1 MSSLRLIPALRSAAL
16 LLAGPGRG
24 ALALSRALV
33 ALALVAAAHAASAED
48 VSDPAAM
55 LEESEPSCPPEIV
68 PPWPEEGDEP
78 DYLGW
83 ADEAVPLAAIA
94 SCTSWDNWQP
104 TLVVSLAGVFRLE
117 GGVDVLLARLGGI
130 SGLAG
135 IRYWSLYNR
144 DWTTLIKSASALKS
158 ADAKARR
165 GDFTAAEL
173 GDGEPRYFVQYDN
186 RSTGGTVYRLR
197 VTERS
202 DDLLRVEV
210 ENVTKVSFLIV
221 TAYKPRDLRSI
232 HVFRRAGP
240 QLWRYFG
247 LAGMRASGVSI
258 LGRASAT
265 NRTVAIYRHL
275 IGVPT
280 DQEPPAAL
288 E

>member
-1 MSSLRLIPALRSAAL
+1 MR
-16 LLAGPGRG
+16 
-24 ALALSRALV
+24 ALSRALV
-33 ALALVAAAHAASAED
+33 VLALVAAAHAASAED
-48 VSDPAAM
+48 LSDPAAS

-83 ADEAVPLAAIA
+83 ADGAVPLAAIA
-94 SCTSWDNWQP
+94 SCTSWDGWQP
-104 TLVVSLAGVFRLE
+104 TLVVSLAGVFRLD
-117 GGVDVLLARLGGI
+117 GGVNALLARLGGI
-130 SGLAG
+130 SGFAG
-135 IRYWSLYNR
+135 VKYWSFYNR
-144 DWTTLIKSASALKS
+144 DWTTMIKSASALKS

-165 GDFTAAEL
+165 EDFTAAEL
-173 GDGEPRYFVQYDN
+173 GDGAPRYFVQHDN

-221 TAYKPRDLRSI
+221 TAYQPRDLRSV

-240 QLWRYFG
+240 RLWRYFG
-247 LAGMRASGVSI
+247 LAGMRASGVSV